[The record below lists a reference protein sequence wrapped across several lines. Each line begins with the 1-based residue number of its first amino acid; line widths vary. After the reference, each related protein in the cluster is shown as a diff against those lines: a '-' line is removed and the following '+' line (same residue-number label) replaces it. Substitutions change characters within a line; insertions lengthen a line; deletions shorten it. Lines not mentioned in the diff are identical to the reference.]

1 MDRFD
6 LNWPK
11 TDAAFYTDGWRCRI
25 VWRQKSGIGGTIDN
39 NAQCIRRLA
48 LSLDAAPYLL
58 GALKARGHDR
68 LAAEIESAAQ
78 LEAATVPSSPPAPIA
93 PVATAAR
100 EAKKTPGEAP
110 EPAPSAPKGPAS
122 ATRDAGG
129 GAPLARWLETLDGS
143 GEFEAAANRRSRVW
157 IELGSLGDE
166 TLLLKTPAAKGKQEW
181 VVKRTWPDGERKAEY
196 LAAAAFK
203 GVAAYLIGRGDASV
217 PFMEGTLAALQVCN
231 HPELS
236 TAANRWRDVME
247 GETH

>member
-11 TDAAFYTDGWRCRI
+11 TDATFYTDGWRCRI

-68 LAAEIESAAQ
+68 LAAEIESAAE
-78 LEAATVPSSPPAPIA
+78 LEAVTAPSPSDPSAPD
-93 PVATAAR
+93 ATAA
-100 EAKKTPGEAP
+100 GEANKAP
-110 EPAPSAPKGPAS
+110 GKAPQPALSAPKGPAPVHP
-122 ATRDAGG
+122 GG
-129 GAPLARWLETLDGS
+129 GASLDRWLDALDGS
-143 GEFEAAANRRSRVW
+143 GEFEAAANRRSKVW
-157 IELGSLGDE
+157 IELGRLGDE
-166 TLLLKTPAAKGKQEW
+166 TLQLKTPAAKGKQEW
-181 VVKRTWPDGERKAEY
+181 VVKRTWPDGDRKAEY

-203 GVAAYLIGRGDASV
+203 GVAAYLIGRGDASA
-217 PFMEGTLAALQVCN
+217 PFMEAALAALQACN